1 MLILV
6 VPLFVAGMAA
16 MALESMG
23 VAVALFGTAALILR
37 FS

>member
-16 MALESMG
+16 TAFESMG
-23 VAVALFGTAALILR
+23 VAAALFGTAALILR